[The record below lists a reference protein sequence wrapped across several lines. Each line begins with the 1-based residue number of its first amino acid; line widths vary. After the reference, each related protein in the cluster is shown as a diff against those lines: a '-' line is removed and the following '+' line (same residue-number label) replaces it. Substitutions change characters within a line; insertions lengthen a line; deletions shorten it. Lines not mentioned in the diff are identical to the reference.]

1 MAPPAGVLC
10 VGCGLEF
17 KYLEPP
23 RENCFKCEKLDK
35 CGGNAT
41 EMAAVEAPHKSSKDK
56 ENVGK
61 TEQKAMSTSSSAV
74 IEVVDDSDDLN
85 NGSDSDIQEVQQQ
98 QMDILKS
105 KLAQNKKASSSIRL
119 TRKVKDE
126 SDEVPSATR
135 NFLKLR
141 ETAKKRTD
149 MSKSTQL
156 LFKVTVNLQKPA
168 GQKVGT
174 CVPAQSRGFEF
185 EDKME
190 YVLRT
195 MVDMVQE
202 RGGRWEQIYPGK
214 TFRRY
219 FVDSHSPT
227 SPLWAAITSHEVL
240 TCAASCGSTMTV
252 PAGLNMAA
260 LWRCMKTVLLGFAR
274 DSRWSW
280 DGLCKDVIEIL
291 NSEASSGVRI
301 LEMTTPTQRNHS
313 DMARCSHCVRDI
325 CEEWYKI
332 QDPCFDSGNFEA
344 HWISLSTKWDAC
356 YSQCQTGAKVQN
368 SVAIRAKLGCGLIF
382 DLFWS
387 EGDTPVEGWDRST
400 WSCCMLAVTDFEGCS
415 NTAQLIA
422 QNNVKSW
429 KCGRMRQFLEKLL
442 GTMTFENFFR
452 QIFGEIGLA
461 VLKCRICDDALAM
474 LQLFNQEVPAS
485 APLYNRAS
493 VPLFSEG
500 HHEVLRFVSGD
511 MIFISEGTSYAWD
524 EDHGASVDTTKLA
537 MQHTVAPFSG
547 KEATLT
553 RYHTIG
559 GCSGVLW
566 MPAAAPDHISD
577 HPLQESFRFE
587 TWKT

>member
-1 MAPPAGVLC
+1 
-10 VGCGLEF
+10 
-17 KYLEPP
+17 
-23 RENCFKCEKLDK
+23 
-35 CGGNAT
+35 
-41 EMAAVEAPHKSSKDK
+41 
-56 ENVGK
+56 
-61 TEQKAMSTSSSAV
+61 
-74 IEVVDDSDDLN
+74 
-85 NGSDSDIQEVQQQ
+85 
-98 QMDILKS
+98 
-105 KLAQNKKASSSIRL
+105 
-119 TRKVKDE
+119 
-126 SDEVPSATR
+126 
-135 NFLKLR
+135 
-141 ETAKKRTD
+141 
-149 MSKSTQL
+149 
-156 LFKVTVNLQKPA
+156 
-168 GQKVGT
+168 
-174 CVPAQSRGFEF
+174 
-185 EDKME
+185 
-190 YVLRT
+190 
-195 MVDMVQE
+195 
-202 RGGRWEQIYPGK
+202 
-214 TFRRY
+214 
-219 FVDSHSPT
+219 
-227 SPLWAAITSHEVL
+227 
-240 TCAASCGSTMTV
+240 
-252 PAGLNMAA
+252 
-260 LWRCMKTVLLGFAR
+260 
-274 DSRWSW
+274 
-280 DGLCKDVIEIL
+280 
-291 NSEASSGVRI
+291 
-301 LEMTTPTQRNHS
+301 MTTLTQRNHS
-313 DMARCSHCVRDI
+313 DMARPYRDI

-344 HWISLSTKWDAC
+344 HWISISTKWDAC

-474 LQLFNQEVPAS
+474 LQFFNQECADCGHTRWLPAPMVVHEPAKLES
-485 APLYNRAS
+485 QHQPPCTIGRRSHYL
-493 VPLFSEG
+493 VEG

-537 MQHTVAPFSG
+537 MQHTVSPFSG

-559 GCSGVLW
+559 GCSGMLW